1 MLSSVAMADVVW
13 PALYLETRVLAWW
26 TIALGLL
33 VEFLIVR
40 PLFALPYKKA
50 VVVTLAANA
59 VSTVAG
65 ILLIPLA
72 GLVWEIFPGLL
83 YMKIPGWSTFNPIT
97 WTASFVFAC
106 LINTVIEAL
115 VYNRGFKLVVRRR
128 QWFWLFV
135 ANAASVGMAMGSL
148 FVSGVEP

>member
-1 MLSSVAMADVVW
+1 MADVVW

>member
-1 MLSSVAMADVVW
+1 
-13 PALYLETRVLAWW
+13 
-26 TIALGLL
+26 
-33 VEFLIVR
+33 
-40 PLFALPYKKA
+40 
-50 VVVTLAANA
+50 
-59 VSTVAG
+59 
-65 ILLIPLA
+65 
-72 GLVWEIFPGLL
+72 
-83 YMKIPGWSTFNPIT
+83 MKIPGWSTFNPIT